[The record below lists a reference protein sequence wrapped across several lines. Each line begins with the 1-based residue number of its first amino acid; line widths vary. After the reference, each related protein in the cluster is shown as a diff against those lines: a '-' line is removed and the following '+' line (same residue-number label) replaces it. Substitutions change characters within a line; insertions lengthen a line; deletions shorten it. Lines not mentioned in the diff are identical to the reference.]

1 MVDGAAASWAQR
13 GRGMNGETGGV
24 DVPARTGLR
33 VVYLDTDAKTNGTIK
48 LNSSQTPVARLSSSL
63 ASRDSPVLDRENA
76 IPTYVYVCVCVCVH
90 TIVSQLSR
98 VSLLNRVS
106 IRSSKF
112 SHDLYIL
119 IEIIHRTAATLKKIR
134 DKSHRLGL
142 ETHASVVGFKIP

>member
-63 ASRDSPVLDRENA
+63 DSRDSPALDRENA
-76 IPTYVYVCVCVCVH
+76 IPTYVYVCVCVCTH
-90 TIVSQLSR
+90 YRI
-98 VSLLNRVS
+98 
-106 IRSSKF
+106 
-112 SHDLYIL
+112 
-119 IEIIHRTAATLKKIR
+119 ATGQSFVI
-134 DKSHRLGL
+134 KSGIDPL
-142 ETHASVVGFKIP
+142 FQIFP

>member
-63 ASRDSPVLDRENA
+63 ASRDSPALDRENA
-76 IPTYVYVCVCVCVH
+76 IPTYVYVCVCVCTH
-90 TIVSQLSR
+90 YRI
-98 VSLLNRVS
+98 
-106 IRSSKF
+106 
-112 SHDLYIL
+112 
-119 IEIIHRTAATLKKIR
+119 ATGQSFVI
-134 DKSHRLGL
+134 KSGIDPL
-142 ETHASVVGFKIP
+142 FQIFP